1 MWQRGK
7 YNENKKYSFIISIG
21 IAVIVAAVGWA
32 LCRYYGIDADT
43 NGNDVRTTIQ
53 QAERD
58 NQSARDDINNAI
70 GKINDAT
77 QQLDSAAGHIDGA
90 AKRANELQDRARQ
103 DAATLDECQRL
114 VEQSRRDAAEAS
126 GIFADIDR
134 TNKAAGAQASS
145 VAPST

>member
-1 MWQRGK
+1 MWYQRGK

-58 NQSARDDINNAI
+58 NQSARDDIRDAI
-70 GKINDAT
+70 SKINDAT
-77 QQLDSAAGHIDGA
+77 QQLDHAAGHIDGA

-114 VEQSRRDAAEAS
+114 IDKSRRDAAEAS
-126 GIFADIDR
+126 ILLEDID
-134 TNKAAGAQASS
+134 AANQG
-145 VAPST
+145 TGT